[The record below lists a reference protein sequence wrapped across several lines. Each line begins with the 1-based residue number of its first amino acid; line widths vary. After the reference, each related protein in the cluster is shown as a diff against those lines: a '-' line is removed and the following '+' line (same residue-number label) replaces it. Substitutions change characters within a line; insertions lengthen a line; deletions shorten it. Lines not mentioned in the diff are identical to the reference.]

1 MENSLCD
8 HDLKAPDTNAY
19 PLSGRHNNPG
29 GTILEICGREIGGRD
44 IMIMAGPCAVEN
56 FRQLKMTAEGVRD
69 GGAGFLRGGAF
80 KPRTSPY
87 SFQGLGAEGLK
98 MLKEVSQITGLPIIT
113 EVMDTTQIE
122 LVSEHADILQVGSR
136 NMDNY
141 LMLKEIGNCRK
152 PVLIKRGMSATINE
166 FILAAEY
173 VMKGGNNQVMLC
185 ERGIRTFETATRNT
199 LDLNA
204 VPVLKRYTH
213 LPVIVDP
220 SHGTGYAWMVPDMA
234 RAAVAVGADGLLME
248 VHVQPAEALCDGG
261 QSLDVHAF
269 RELMDDLE
277 KVALAVGRRLFK
289 HESSTV

>member
-1 MENSLCD
+1 
-8 HDLKAPDTNAY
+8 
-19 PLSGRHNNPG
+19 
-29 GTILEICGREIGGRD
+29 
-44 IMIMAGPCAVEN
+44 
-56 FRQLKMTAEGVRD
+56 
-69 GGAGFLRGGAF
+69 
-80 KPRTSPY
+80 
-87 SFQGLGAEGLK
+87 
-98 MLKEVSQITGLPIIT
+98 MLKEVSQITGLPVIT

-152 PVLIKRGMSATINE
+152 PVLIKRGMSATIKE